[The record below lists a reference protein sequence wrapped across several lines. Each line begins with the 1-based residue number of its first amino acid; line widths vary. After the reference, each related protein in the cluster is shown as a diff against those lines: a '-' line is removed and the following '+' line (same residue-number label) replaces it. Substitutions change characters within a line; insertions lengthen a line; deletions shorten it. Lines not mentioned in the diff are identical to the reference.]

1 MRRWKK
7 AVLCMLCISA
17 LGQMAACTTSKND
30 GMLDKAEDK
39 VEKNVTGDTNM
50 DGIPDDTTTMD
61 GKTNGQ

>member
-30 GMLDKAEDK
+30 GMLD
-39 VEKNVTGDTNM
+39 
-50 DGIPDDTTTMD
+50 DTTTMD